1 MECIAPATWSAEL
14 DRIEPLAEA
23 QRDFQAEML
32 QLSAGRFRYGLRLV
46 DFGPLRVQANDLDG
60 SYLGRA
66 VVPQGAWT
74 LFFPTGGPEQASRLN
89 GMLPGR
95 TDAVLYG
102 PEAELH
108 ARVSDGQRWTMAVF
122 DDGRFREIFDHIPA
136 ACEGR
141 AVHLPSL
148 LAQAPGLLRLE
159 EVAGAIAAGAAGTA
173 VSEGVVDSLCAELD
187 SAFAAPAR
195 RARADGRAVRV
206 ASAAVAYLEA
216 AQGRAVFS
224 HEIGA
229 AIGVSPRFI
238 NQCFDAVFGISVHRY
253 LRLRRLAEA
262 RRRLMA
268 GGDGLLVKQV
278 ALDLGLW
285 HFSRF
290 ALAYRDL
297 FGETPSQTL
306 ATGGRRLGR

>member
-1 MECIAPATWSAEL
+1 MDCIAPAMWSAEL
-14 DRIEPLAEA
+14 DSIEPLAEA

-32 QLSAGRFRYGLRLV
+32 QLSPGRFRYGLRLV
-46 DFGPLRVQANDLDG
+46 DFGPLRVQSNDLDG

-66 VVPQGAWT
+66 VVPRGAWT
-74 LFFPTGGPEQASRLN
+74 LFFPTGGPEQVSRLN
-89 GMLPGR
+89 GMLPGS

-102 PEAELH
+102 LQAELH
-108 ARVSDGQRWTMAVF
+108 ARVSDGQRWTMVVF
-122 DDGRFREIFDHIPA
+122 DDRRFREIFDRMPA
-136 ACEGR
+136 AREGR
-141 AVHLPSL
+141 AIHLPGL
-148 LAQAPGLLRLE
+148 LARAPGLLRLD
-159 EVAGAIAAGAAGTA
+159 EVAGAVAAGAAGTA
-173 VSEGVVDSLCAELD
+173 VSEGVVDGLCAELD

-195 RARADGRAVRV
+195 RVRADGRAVRV

-216 AQGRAVFS
+216 AQGRPVFS

-229 AIGVSPRFI
+229 AIGVSPRFA
-238 NQCFDAVFGISVHRY
+238 NQCFDAIFGMSVHRY

-262 RRRLMA
+262 RRRLIT

-285 HFSRF
+285 HFGRF
-290 ALAYRDL
+290 ALAYRGL

-306 ATGGRRLGR
+306 ATGGRRPGL